1 MTTDSD
7 GEAGMKETVL
17 LAPGAASDKRAENVG
32 VQTKQQSNKF
42 TPLSRHD
49 RIHCNHDETRQS

>member
-1 MTTDSD
+1 MMTTDSD

-32 VQTKQQSNKF
+32 VQTKQQIYTSFKA
-42 TPLSRHD
+42 
-49 RIHCNHDETRQS
+49 